1 MKIYLSG
8 MAVPIEREFK
18 RGVDV
23 IGIQRTLAALVMGS
37 RLVDRVRARKRWPDP
52 RRYNQ
57 RFASWPK

>member
-37 RLVDRVRARKRWPDP
+37 R
-52 RRYNQ
+52 
-57 RFASWPK
+57 